1 MASGTSRSN
10 VQNVTTYGSSDRSH
24 AGIFSSF
31 LMPSLPSASLL
42 LHSFQHIPDI
52 RVLSAV
58 EFKYRDT
65 AHAELLRKRDFLRNR
80 GGVRPSITGIK
91 RPQYFVCVLILRV
104 DGHLILVSVGRHADD
119 EFAFLDVL

>member
-24 AGIFSSF
+24 AGTFSSF

-80 GGVRPSITGIK
+80 GGVRPIDEIECEVRIVGIGVHT
-91 RPQYFVCVLILRV
+91 RGGRGEQFGGA
-104 DGHLILVSVGRHADD
+104 GHGRT
-119 EFAFLDVL
+119 